1 VASFDEVVPPGKAG
15 SIKASV
21 HTANYKGSIGKAITV
36 THDDPTQGPITVSLL
51 AKIVGSVEILPYP
64 AVQIGRTRRGFE
76 TPAKLLVR
84 KDTTETGTLEI
95 SGLASSAEWLKV
107 TSRKVEADEPA
118 VDGLPAAVPGDIL
131 LAVRAE
137 GAPVGT
143 SVVNVSFKTGM
154 TREPQVTIPVTVN
167 VQPVVT
173 VQPNDLILN
182 PNPNGAESA
191 SGEALVAVREDL
203 DPKKVT
209 VVSDVPAFVVRV
221 DPPGERAFRVFV
233 EWSGKGKTAAPT
245 SALIHIRVGK
255 ENVDLPVRVNLA
267 RVAQA
272 P

>member
-64 AVQIGRTRRGFE
+64 AVQIGRTRRGFD
-76 TPAKLLVR
+76 TPATLLIR
-84 KDTTETGTLEI
+84 KDVTETGALAI
-95 SGLASSAEWLKV
+95 SALASSAEWLKV
-107 TSRKVEADEPA
+107 TKRKVEANEPA
-118 VDGLPAAVPGDIL
+118 ADGLPDAVPGDIV
-131 LAVRAE
+131 LAFRAE
-137 GAPVGT
+137 GAPVGN
-143 SVVNVSFKTGM
+143 SVVNVSFKTGLP
-154 TREPQVTIPVTVN
+154 REPQVTIPVTVN

-173 VQPNDLILN
+173 VQPSDLILN
-182 PNPNGAESA
+182 PSPNAPQSA
-191 SGEALVAVREDL
+191 SGEVLVAVREDI

-233 EWSGKGKTAAPT
+233 DWSGKGTAAAPT
-245 SALIHIRVGK
+245 SAFIHIRVGK
-255 ENVDLPVRVNLA
+255 ENVDLPVRVNLG